1 MRFEPTHIPSVSVVC
16 LESIKDSRGLFTRSF
31 CSREFQESGLE
42 LNVVQAN
49 LSHNIDKG
57 TLRGL
62 HYQDPP
68 YPDPKLVSCIRGS
81 IFDVAVDIR
90 PESPT
95 FRQWFGT
102 TLSDKNNQ
110 ALYIPPGCAHGFL
123 TLEGNST
130 VHYLMGEYY
139 KDDLGRGVRWNDPAF
154 SIDWPAA
161 PTVMSE
167 RDASYPDFEET

>member
-1 MRFEPTHIPSVSVVC
+1 MRFEPTHIPGVSVVC
-16 LESIKDSRGLFTRSF
+16 LEPIEDPRGFFMRSF
-31 CSREFQESGLE
+31 CSKEFEESALE

-49 LSHNIDKG
+49 LSHNIEKG

-62 HYQDPP
+62 HYQAAP

-81 IFDVAVDIR
+81 IFDVAVDVR
-90 PESPT
+90 SESPT

-123 TLEGNST
+123 TLEDDSS
-130 VHYLMGEYY
+130 VHYLMGEYF
-139 KDDLGRGVRWNDPAF
+139 KGDLGRGVRWNDPAF

-161 PTVMSE
+161 PTVLSE
-167 RDASYPDFEET
+167 RDASYPDFDET